1 MRGLVY
7 YYHDYCMFF
16 PPDYEP
22 VTMSIQLEYVDGLTL
37 DLTLSLGRPYIVRSY
52 IGERVIR

>member
-1 MRGLVY
+1 MHGFSLLLPRLLNV
-7 YYHDYCMFF
+7 F

-22 VTMSIQLEYVDGLTL
+22 VTMSIQLEYVGGLTL
-37 DLTLSLGRPYIVRSY
+37 DLTLSLGQPYIVRSY